1 MGHRPAGGADTLRGV
16 VIRVID
22 GDTVWFKPDRHD
34 AASRDFLKIRLVD
47 IDAPE
52 KNQPYGD
59 AHPLRSITQTPEEY
73 WRIIL

>member
-1 MGHRPAGGADTLRGV
+1 MRGFALCLMFVAWAIALPARADTLRGV

-52 KNQPYGD
+52 KTSRT
-59 AHPLRSITQTPEEY
+59 ATRTL
-73 WRIIL
+73 